1 MEYGRVTNKEIE
13 AIRKIVGPERVS
25 TGESVLDLHSK
36 DESFHLRRRPE
47 AVVWPLRAEEISQIL
62 KLADAKQIPITP
74 WGAGTSLEG
83 NPIPVKAGIV
93 LDLQQMNHILELKA
107 EDLQVRVEAGV
118 IYKELNQHLSRFGLF
133 FPPDPGASATIGGM
147 VANNASGIRTI
158 KYGATKD
165 FVLNMMVVLPSGEI
179 IRVGTNAIKSSSG
192 YDLCRL
198 FVGSEGT
205 LGVVTEVTLRLNG
218 LPAEFMAAVVQF
230 GSIRQATDT
239 VFQIMRSGL
248 SPAAVE
254 FLDVPTV
261 QVVNQFK
268 KLSLEERPTLFIEF
282 HGTSAAGLKEDL
294 EIVKEICDENRPL
307 RFDSG
312 IGREERNRLWEA
324 RYGVHESI
332 KVNNP
337 GLSPLVIDT
346 AVPIS
351 KYSDMVEW
359 GQKIVEQKDLKGYAF
374 GHAGSGNLHMEIMGI
389 PEEEVQWQKV
399 QEAAEEIV
407 HFALECGGTAT
418 GEHGIGIGKRKFM
431 KKEHGE
437 SLLLMKQI
445 KKLIDPNGIMN
456 PGKIF
461 E

>member
-1 MEYGRVTNKEIE
+1 MEYGKVTDKELE
-13 AIRKIVGPERVS
+13 FIRSIVGPERMS
-25 TGESVLDLHSK
+25 IGESILDLHSK
-36 DESFHLRRRPE
+36 DESFHQRRKPE
-47 AVVWPLRAEEISQIL
+47 VVVWPLSSAEISQIL
-62 KLADAKQIPITP
+62 KMANEDRIPVTP

-83 NPIPVKAGIV
+83 NPIPVEGGIV
-93 LDLQQMNHILELKA
+93 LDLQQMNRILELRT

-118 IYKELNQHLSRFGLF
+118 IYKELNQTLSRHGLF

-147 VANNASGIRTI
+147 VGNNASGIRTI

-165 FVLNMMVVLPSGEI
+165 FILSMVVVLPSGEI
-179 IRVGTNAIKSSSG
+179 IHVGTNAIKTSSG

-205 LGVVTEVTLRLNG
+205 LGVVTEVTLRLIG
-218 LPAEFMAAVVQF
+218 LPAEFMAAIAQF
-230 GSIRQATDT
+230 NPIREATDT
-239 VFQIMRSGL
+239 VIQIMRSGL
-248 SPAAVE
+248 SPAALE
-254 FLDVPTV
+254 FLDAPTV

-282 HGTSAAGLKEDL
+282 HGASAAGLREEL
-294 EIVKEICDENRPL
+294 EMVKEICGENRSF
-307 RFDSG
+307 RFDAG

-324 RYGVHESI
+324 RYGVRESI

-337 GLSPLVIDT
+337 GFYPLVIDT

-359 GQKIVEQKDLKGYAF
+359 GQRIVEKKGLKGYAF
-374 GHAGSGNLHMEIMGI
+374 GHAGSGNLHMEILGI
-389 PEEEVQWQKV
+389 LEEKAQWQKV
-399 QEAAEEIV
+399 REAEEEIV

-418 GEHGIGIGKRKFM
+418 GEHGIGIGKKKFM

-437 SLLLMKQI
+437 SLTLMKRI
-445 KKLIDPNGIMN
+445 KKLLDPNGIMN

>member
-1 MEYGRVTNKEIE
+1 M
-13 AIRKIVGPERVS
+13 VG
-25 TGESVLDLHSK
+25 
-36 DESFHLRRRPE
+36 
-47 AVVWPLRAEEISQIL
+47 
-62 KLADAKQIPITP
+62 
-74 WGAGTSLEG
+74 
-83 NPIPVKAGIV
+83 
-93 LDLQQMNHILELKA
+93 
-107 EDLQVRVEAGV
+107 
-118 IYKELNQHLSRFGLF
+118 
-133 FPPDPGASATIGGM
+133 
-147 VANNASGIRTI
+147 NNASGVRTI

-165 FVLNMMVVLPSGEI
+165 FVLSMAVVLPSGEI

-205 LGVVTEVTLRLNG
+205 LGVVTEVTLRLIG
-218 LPAEFMAAVVQF
+218 LPAEFMAAVAQF
-230 GSIRQATDT
+230 GSIREATDT

-248 SPAAVE
+248 SPAALE
-254 FLDVPTV
+254 FLDAPTV
-261 QVVNQFK
+261 RVVNQFK

-282 HGTSAAGLKEDL
+282 HGTSAAGLKEEL
-294 EIVKEICDENRPL
+294 EMVKEICGENRPL

-332 KVNNP
+332 KVSNP

-359 GQKIVEQKDLKGYAF
+359 GQKIVKEKGLKGYAF
-374 GHAGSGNLHMEIMGI
+374 GHAGNGNLHMEIMGI
-389 PEEEVQWQKV
+389 PEEEVRWRKV
-399 QEAAEEIV
+399 REAGEEIV
-407 HFALECGGTAT
+407 DFALGCGGTAT

-437 SLLLMKQI
+437 SLILMREI

>member
-1 MEYGRVTNKEIE
+1 MEYGKVTNKGLEF
-13 AIRKIVGPERVS
+13 IRSIVGPERMS
-25 TGESVLDLHSK
+25 IGESILDLHSK
-36 DESFHLRRRPE
+36 DESFHQRRKPE
-47 AVVWPLRAEEISQIL
+47 VVVWPLSSAEISQIL
-62 KLADAKQIPITP
+62 KMANEDRIPVTP

-83 NPIPVKAGIV
+83 NPIPVEGGIV
-93 LDLQQMNHILELKA
+93 LDLQQMNRILELRT

-118 IYKELNQHLSRFGLF
+118 IYKELNQTLSRHGLF

-147 VANNASGIRTI
+147 VGNNASGIRTI

-165 FVLNMMVVLPSGEI
+165 FILSMVVVLPSGEI
-179 IRVGTNAIKSSSG
+179 IHVGTNAIKTSSG

-205 LGVVTEVTLRLNG
+205 LGVVTEVTLRLIG
-218 LPAEFMAAVVQF
+218 LPAEFMAAIAQF
-230 GSIRQATDT
+230 NPIREATDT
-239 VFQIMRSGL
+239 VIQIMRSGL
-248 SPAAVE
+248 SPAALE
-254 FLDVPTV
+254 FLDAPTV

-282 HGTSAAGLKEDL
+282 HGASAAGLREEL
-294 EIVKEICDENRPL
+294 EMVKEICGENRSF

-324 RYGVHESI
+324 RYGVRESI

-337 GLSPLVIDT
+337 GFYPLVIDT

-359 GQKIVEQKDLKGYAF
+359 GQRIVEKKGLKGYAF
-374 GHAGSGNLHMEIMGI
+374 GHAGSGNLHMEILGI
-389 PEEEVQWQKV
+389 PEEKAQWQKV
-399 QEAAEEIV
+399 REAEEEIV

-418 GEHGIGIGKRKFM
+418 GEHGIGIGKKKFM

-437 SLLLMKQI
+437 SLTLMKRI
-445 KKLIDPNGIMN
+445 KKLLDPNGIMN

-461 E
+461 D

>member
-1 MEYGRVTNKEIE
+1 MEYGKVTNKGLEF
-13 AIRKIVGPERVS
+13 IRSIVGPERMS
-25 TGESVLDLHSK
+25 IGESILDLHSK
-36 DESFHLRRRPE
+36 DESFHQRRKPE
-47 AVVWPLRAEEISQIL
+47 VVVWPLSSAEISQIL
-62 KLADAKQIPITP
+62 KMANEDRIPVTP

-83 NPIPVKAGIV
+83 NPIPVEGGIV
-93 LDLQQMNHILELKA
+93 LDLQQMNRILELRT

-118 IYKELNQHLSRFGLF
+118 IYKELNQTLSRHGLF

-147 VANNASGIRTI
+147 VGNNASGIRTI

-165 FVLNMMVVLPSGEI
+165 FILSMVVVLPSGEI
-179 IRVGTNAIKSSSG
+179 IHVGTNAIKTSSG

-205 LGVVTEVTLRLNG
+205 LGVVTEVTLRLIG
-218 LPAEFMAAVVQF
+218 LPAEFMAAIAQF
-230 GSIRQATDT
+230 NPIREATDT
-239 VFQIMRSGL
+239 VIQIMRSGL
-248 SPAAVE
+248 SPAALE
-254 FLDVPTV
+254 FLDAPTV

-282 HGTSAAGLKEDL
+282 HGASAAGLREEL
-294 EIVKEICDENRPL
+294 EMVKEICGENRSF

-324 RYGVHESI
+324 RYGVRESI

-337 GLSPLVIDT
+337 GFYPLVIDT

-359 GQKIVEQKDLKGYAF
+359 GQRIVEKKGLKGYAF
-374 GHAGSGNLHMEIMGI
+374 GHAGSGNLHMEILGI
-389 PEEEVQWQKV
+389 PEEKAQWQKV
-399 QEAAEEIV
+399 REAEEEIV

-418 GEHGIGIGKRKFM
+418 GEHGIGIGKKKFM

-437 SLLLMKQI
+437 SLALMKRI
-445 KKLIDPNGIMN
+445 KKLLDPNGIMN

-461 E
+461 D

>member
-1 MEYGRVTNKEIE
+1 MEYGRVTERERE
-13 AIRKIVGPERVS
+13 AIKSIVSPERLS
-25 TGESVLDLHSK
+25 AGESVLDLHSK
-36 DESFHLRRRPE
+36 DESFHSRRKPDV
-47 AVVWPLRAEEISQIL
+47 VVWPLNAQEIGQIL
-62 KLADAKQIPITP
+62 KLANERRIPVTP

-83 NPIPVKAGIV
+83 NPIPAEGGIV
-93 LDLQQMNHILELKA
+93 LDLQQMNQILELRA
-107 EDLQVRVEAGV
+107 EDLQVRVGAGV

-147 VANNASGIRTI
+147 VGNNASGIRTI

-165 FVLNMMVVLPSGEI
+165 FVLNMVVVLPSGEVV
-179 IRVGTNAIKSSSG
+179 RAGTNAIKSSSG

-205 LGVVTEVTLRLNG
+205 LGVVTEVTLRLIG
-218 LPAEFMAAVVQF
+218 LPAEFMAAVAQF
-230 GSIRQATDT
+230 GSIREATDT

-248 SPAAVE
+248 SPAALE
-254 FLDVPTV
+254 FLDTSTV

-268 KLSLEERPTLFIEF
+268 KLTLEERPTLFIEF
-282 HGTSAAGLKEDL
+282 QGASAAGLKEEL
-294 EIVKEICDENRPL
+294 EVVKEICSENRPL

-324 RYGVHESI
+324 RYGVRESI
-332 KVNNP
+332 KANNP
-337 GLSPLVIDT
+337 AFHPLVIDT

-359 GQKIVEQKDLKGYAF
+359 GQKIVEKRGLKGYAF
-374 GHAGSGNLHMEIMGI
+374 GHAGSGNLHMEILGN
-389 PEEEVQWQKV
+389 PEEKVQWQKV
-399 QEAAEEIV
+399 REAEEEIV
-407 HFALECGGTAT
+407 HFALKCGGTAT
-418 GEHGIGIGKRKFM
+418 GEHGVGIGKRKFM

-437 SLLLMKQI
+437 SLLLMRQI
-445 KKLIDPNGIMN
+445 KKLLDPNGIMN